1 MYNLSFP
8 QSFPHMSHSFTWEI
22 KNKVTVRIWQIWLVA
37 VKKKKTETQCA
48 KTATGVNN
56 RKKCVTPVAVVPLP
70 TAAQPFLHVTLL
82 PIFFFLCLSVCLSV
96 RLLASSVSYFLS
108 ALDWCFSLAVS
119 HLSACVCASVFSFPP
134 LPSMLHRLQ
143 AQVPKAEKPK
153 SLCLPLFFLFVT
165 YRIKTAVAVWERN

>member
-22 KNKVTVRIWQIWLVA
+22 KNKKDFQVTVRIWQIWLVA
-37 VKKKKTETQCA
+37 VKKKTETQCA

-82 PIFFFLCLSVCLSV
+82 PIFFFLCLSVCLFVSWLHLSHIFFLHLIGALVSLYHTSRPVSV
-96 RLLASSVSYFLS
+96 PLYFLS
-108 ALDWCFSLAVS
+108 L
-119 HLSACVCASVFSFPP
+119 
-134 LPSMLHRLQ
+134 
-143 AQVPKAEKPK
+143 
-153 SLCLPLFFLFVT
+153 LCLPCFIDCRLKSPRLKNRRASACPFFSVC
-165 YRIKTAVAVWERN
+165 YI